1 MFMNK
6 DYAIFIIIRY
16 YYNNS
21 SHIYCRFVCTES
33 TEPESHFLGVKE
45 LPATRADDIFDCMI
59 KLLTEKGL
67 DPTMMVGLATDG
79 ASAMQ
84 GCRTGVVNPP
94 ARTL

>member
-33 TEPESHFLGVKE
+33 TEPERKE
-45 LPATRADDIFDCMI
+45 LPATRANDIFDCLM

-79 ASAMQ
+79 ASVMQ
-84 GCRTGVVNPP
+84 GCRTGVV
-94 ARTL
+94 TQ